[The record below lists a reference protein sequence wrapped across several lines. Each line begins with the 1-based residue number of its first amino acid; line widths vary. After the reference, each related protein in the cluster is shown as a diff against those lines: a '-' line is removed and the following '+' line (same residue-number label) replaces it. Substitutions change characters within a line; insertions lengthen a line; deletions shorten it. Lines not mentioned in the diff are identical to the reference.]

1 MERMTHTFLL
11 DPRPATDAFC
21 TNYGTGSY
29 EIRAVGIDSDG
40 YPADA
45 GLPDVTIQYR
55 CGGRK
60 CTLGTTS
67 AIQGR
72 YALQTRVPGACTN
85 PTILANKEGYL
96 TSETTLSADTWL
108 NLTKKKTL
116 PVRVVKHAYFASVDK
131 SISDT
136 AEDLTDE
143 TAVVHVRSL
152 DGRLDNVVMY
162 PANGSSIEFI
172 DGKSDYEIDVIVSS
186 GNTLIGGYHNSNI
199 TISSNQIAQ
208 AGAVTFHAIEYR
220 PIPISQE
227 EQQALAAFLYGGT
240 YLSRLAPEMTP

>member
-1 MERMTHTFLL
+1 MTCNTQSAWDADPSAFSDKGYIFNFALPVQIQNNAPQMERMTHTFLL

-96 TSETTLSADTWL
+96 TSETTFSADTWL

-116 PVRVVKHAYFASVDK
+116 SVRVVKTHTSNVDK
-131 SISDT
+131 H
-136 AEDLTDE
+136 LTQK
-143 TAVVHVRSL
+143 T
-152 DGRLDNVVMY
+152 
-162 PANGSSIEFI
+162 
-172 DGKSDYEIDVIVSS
+172 
-186 GNTLIGGYHNSNI
+186 
-199 TISSNQIAQ
+199 
-208 AGAVTFHAIEYR
+208 
-220 PIPISQE
+220 
-227 EQQALAAFLYGGT
+227 
-240 YLSRLAPEMTP
+240 